1 MGAAVEAQPSRTGL
15 TAEQV
20 ARAALDFLD
29 RNGLEAL
36 SMRRL
41 AAELGV
47 GAMTLYGY
55 YRSKDELLE
64 AVVDAAVSGVR
75 PALDAKDPWRDQL
88 TTLMRDAR
96 HAIGRHPA
104 LARLRATRPVL
115 RPEALRFAEASLAIL
130 RGAGFDDRVA
140 ALSFRLL
147 FTYVFGFVTFSPA
160 EHDREA
166 VAEAEHAIRALP
178 TRDYPNLTAAG
189 PETAAAMGGDEAFD
203 YGLARILDGLET
215 ALTA

>member
-1 MGAAVEAQPSRTGL
+1 VPAAVKTQPSRTGL

-55 YRSKDELLE
+55 YRSKEELLD
-64 AVVDAAVSGVR
+64 AVVDVAVAGARPRVDGAA
-75 PALDAKDPWRDQL
+75 PWREQL
-88 TTLMRDAR
+88 TALMRGAR
-96 HAIGRHPA
+96 RAIGRHPA
-104 LARLRATRPVL
+104 LGRLRATRPVL
-115 RPEALRFAEASLAIL
+115 RPEALRFGEASMAVL
-130 RGAGFDDRVA
+130 RGAGFDDRAA

-160 EHDREA
+160 EHDRQAAEEA
-166 VAEAEHAIRALP
+166 AGAIRALP
-178 TRDYPNLTAAG
+178 PDAYPNLTEAASDM
-189 PETAAAMGGDEAFD
+189 AAAMGGDEAFE
-203 YGLARILDGLET
+203 YGLARILDGLEA